1 MPNSTHTKQSVDTLI
16 HAKWIARVNI
26 DEPLVEHS
34 IAINNGIIVAL
45 IPQVQAK
52 QTYQAENN
60 FYLDQHIVT
69 PGLINSHGH
78 AAMTLFRG
86 YADDLPLMTWLNDH
100 IWPNESRWLSADFTR
115 VGSELAIAEMI
126 RGGTTCFSDNY
137 FYSLDVGLAAQT
149 AGIRAQLCPT
159 ILNIKTP
166 WANNVDQY
174 LTKAEDSYHTFKTSP
189 LVQSILGPHSPY
201 ALNDTELHKVVI
213 KADNLNCMIQMHVH
227 ETAQEISN
235 SLEQYYCR
243 PLARLDRVG
252 MLTDTLQAVHMT
264 QLTEHEMDLIAERD
278 VKVIHCP
285 ESNLKLASGFCPV
298 GALKAKGV
306 TLALGTDGAAS
317 NNDLDMIG
325 EIRTASMLAKAVA
338 NDATELNAT
347 ESLRMAT
354 LEGAKC
360 MGLDDIIGTIEVGK
374 HADLC
379 ATALNELA
387 NLPVYNPI
395 SQLIY
400 TANRDQVSH
409 VWVAGKILLNN
420 KELMTIDSQKLRHD
434 VQGWQQKLKPYVK

>member
-1 MPNSTHTKQSVDTLI
+1 MPSSTHNKQSIDTLI

-26 DEPLVEHS
+26 DEPLIDHTIVV
-34 IAINNGIIVAL
+34 NKGIIVAL
-45 IPQVQAK
+45 LPQNQAK
-52 QTYQAENN
+52 QHYQAENN
-60 FYLDQHIVT
+60 FQLDHHIVT

-86 YADDLPLMTWLNDH
+86 YADDLPLMTWLNDY
-100 IWPNESRWLSADFTR
+100 IWPNESRWLSAEFTR

-126 RGGTTCFSDNY
+126 RSGTTCFSDNY
-137 FYSLDVGLAAQT
+137 FYSLDVGKAAHT

-159 ILNIKTP
+159 ILNMKTP
-166 WANNVDQY
+166 WANSVDDY
-174 LTKAEDSYHTFKTSP
+174 IAKAEDSHHAFKASP
-189 LVQSILGPHSPY
+189 LINSILGPHSPY
-201 ALNDTELHKVVI
+201 ALSDTELNKVVT
-213 KADNLNCMIQMHVH
+213 KAEQLNCMIQMHVH
-227 ETAQEISN
+227 ETAQEISH

-252 MLTDTLQAVHMT
+252 MLTNTLQAVHMT
-264 QLTEHEMDLIAERD
+264 QLTEHEIDLIAERD
-278 VKVIHCP
+278 VKVVHCP

-298 GALKAKGV
+298 GALRAKGV

-325 EIRTASMLAKAVA
+325 EMRTASMLAKAVA
-338 NDATELNAT
+338 ADATELNAT

-374 HADLC
+374 QADLC

-387 NLPVYNPI
+387 NLPVYHPV

-400 TANRDQVSH
+400 TASRDQVSH
-409 VWVAGKILLNN
+409 VWVAGRILLKN
-420 KELMTIDSQKLRHD
+420 KELLTIDCQKLTHD
-434 VQGWQQKLKPYVK
+434 VQVWHNKLQT